1 MIGAIVN
8 TLAAVVGG
16 LLGSLLKKGIP
27 ERFADLV
34 QKGLALCVL
43 YIGIKG
49 SLVGTNTL
57 VTILSLVLGAILGEL
72 LDIDRGIERLGAW
85 AQRKLSK
92 GGSRLGE
99 GFVTASLLFCVGSMA
114 VVGSL
119 QSGLTGNHETIFT
132 KSMLDFVS
140 AIILA
145 STLGLGVCLS
155 GAFVLVYQGAIVLLL
170 GRPRPQRLRGGGDE
184 LRGQSAHRRPGPQYA
199 GDSQAQG
206 GESPARHVPSHHSLP
221 LYEVNVRNNR
231 VHALR
236 GGAAAIRRRYL

>member
-1 MIGAIVN
+1 MNIDGA
-8 TLAAVVGG
+8 
-16 LLGSLLKKGIP
+16 
-27 ERFADLV
+27 
-34 QKGLALCVL
+34 
-43 YIGIKG
+43 
-49 SLVGTNTL
+49 
-57 VTILSLVLGAILGEL
+57 
-72 LDIDRGIERLGAW
+72 IERLGAW

-155 GAFVLVYQGAIVLLL
+155 GAFVLVYQGAIVLLARWAAPILSDYVVAEMSCAGSLLIVAL
-170 GRPRPQRLRGGGDE
+170 GLNMLGITK
-184 LRGQSAHRRPGPQYA
+184 LKVANLL
-199 GDSQAQG
+199 
-206 GESPARHVPSHHSLP
+206 PAMFLP
-221 LYEVNVRNNR
+221 IILC
-231 VHALR
+231 LFMK
-236 GGAAAIRRRYL
+236 

>member
-34 QKGLALCVL
+34 QKGMARCVL

-72 LDIDRGIERLGAW
+72 MNIDGAIERLGAW

-155 GAFVLVYQGAIVLLL
+155 GIFVLVYQGAIVLLARWAAPILSDYVVAEMSCAGSLLIVAL
-170 GRPRPQRLRGGGDE
+170 GLNMLGITKIKVAN
-184 LRGQSAHRRPGPQYA
+184 LL
-199 GDSQAQG
+199 
-206 GESPARHVPSHHSLP
+206 PAMFLP
-221 LYEVNVRNNR
+221 IIFCLFMK
-231 VHALR
+231 
-236 GGAAAIRRRYL
+236 

>member
-72 LDIDRGIERLGAW
+72 LNIDDAIERLGAW
-85 AQRKLSK
+85 AQRKLSR

-145 STLGLGVCLS
+145 SSLGLGVCLS
-155 GAFVLVYQGAIVLLL
+155 GAFVLVYQGAIVLLARWAAPILSDYVVAEMSCAGSLLIVAL
-170 GRPRPQRLRGGGDE
+170 GLNMLGVTK
-184 LRGQSAHRRPGPQYA
+184 LKVSNLLPGMFI
-199 GDSQAQG
+199 
-206 GESPARHVPSHHSLP
+206 P
-221 LYEVNVRNNR
+221 LI
-231 VHALR
+231 LC
-236 GGAAAIRRRYL
+236 IFMK

>member
-1 MIGAIVN
+1 MIGTLVN

-72 LDIDRGIERLGAW
+72 LNIDGGIERLGAW
-85 AQRKLSK
+85 AQKKLSK

-145 STLGLGVCLS
+145 SSLGLGVCLS
-155 GAFVLVYQGAIVLLL
+155 GAFVLVYQGAIVLLARWAAPVLSDYVVAEMSCAGSLLIVAL
-170 GRPRPQRLRGGGDE
+170 GLNMLGIAK
-184 LRGQSAHRRPGPQYA
+184 LKVANLL
-199 GDSQAQG
+199 
-206 GESPARHVPSHHSLP
+206 PAMFLP
-221 LYEVNVRNNR
+221 IILC
-231 VHALR
+231 LFMK
-236 GGAAAIRRRYL
+236 

>member
-8 TLAAVVGG
+8 TLAAIVGG

-72 LDIDRGIERLGAW
+72 MNIDGAIERLGAW

-155 GAFVLVYQGAIVLLL
+155 GAFVLVYQGAIVLLARWAAPILSDYVVAEMSCAGSLLIVAL
-170 GRPRPQRLRGGGDE
+170 GLNMLGITK
-184 LRGQSAHRRPGPQYA
+184 LKVANLL
-199 GDSQAQG
+199 
-206 GESPARHVPSHHSLP
+206 PAMFLP
-221 LYEVNVRNNR
+221 IIFCLFMK
-231 VHALR
+231 
-236 GGAAAIRRRYL
+236 

>member
-1 MIGAIVN
+1 MIGTLVN

-72 LDIDRGIERLGAW
+72 MNIDGAIERLGAW

-155 GAFVLVYQGAIVLLL
+155 GAFVLVYQGAIVLLARWAAPILSDYVVAEMSCAGSLLIVAL
-170 GRPRPQRLRGGGDE
+170 GLNMLGITK
-184 LRGQSAHRRPGPQYA
+184 LKVANLL
-199 GDSQAQG
+199 
-206 GESPARHVPSHHSLP
+206 PAMFLP
-221 LYEVNVRNNR
+221 IILC
-231 VHALR
+231 LFMK
-236 GGAAAIRRRYL
+236 

>member
-72 LDIDRGIERLGAW
+72 MNIDGAIERLGAW

-155 GAFVLVYQGAIVLLL
+155 GIFVLVYQGAIVLLARWAAPILSDYVVAEMSCAGSLLIVAL
-170 GRPRPQRLRGGGDE
+170 GLNMLGITK
-184 LRGQSAHRRPGPQYA
+184 LKVANLL
-199 GDSQAQG
+199 
-206 GESPARHVPSHHSLP
+206 PAMFLP
-221 LYEVNVRNNR
+221 IVFCLFMK
-231 VHALR
+231 
-236 GGAAAIRRRYL
+236 

>member
-34 QKGLALCVL
+34 QKGLSLCVL

-72 LDIDRGIERLGAW
+72 MNIDGAIERLGAW

-155 GAFVLVYQGAIVLLL
+155 GAFVLVYQGAIVLLARWAAPILSDYVVAEMSCAGSLLIVAL
-170 GRPRPQRLRGGGDE
+170 GLNMLGITK
-184 LRGQSAHRRPGPQYA
+184 LKVANLL
-199 GDSQAQG
+199 
-206 GESPARHVPSHHSLP
+206 PAMFLP
-221 LYEVNVRNNR
+221 IILC
-231 VHALR
+231 LFMK
-236 GGAAAIRRRYL
+236 

>member
-1 MIGAIVN
+1 MIGTVVN

-16 LLGSLLKKGIP
+16 LLGSLLKRGIP

-43 YIGIKG
+43 YIGVKG

-72 LDIDRGIERLGAW
+72 LNIDGGIERLGAW
-85 AQRKLSK
+85 AQSKLSK
-92 GGSRLGE
+92 GGSRIGE
-99 GFVTASLLFCVGSMA
+99 GFVTASLLFCVGSMS

-145 STLGLGVCLS
+145 SSLGLGVCLS
-155 GAFVLVYQGAIVLLL
+155 GAFVLVYQGAIVLLARWAAPVLSDYVVAEMSCAGSLLIVAL
-170 GRPRPQRLRGGGDE
+170 GLNMLGIAK
-184 LRGQSAHRRPGPQYA
+184 LKVANLL
-199 GDSQAQG
+199 
-206 GESPARHVPSHHSLP
+206 PAMFLP
-221 LYEVNVRNNR
+221 IILC
-231 VHALR
+231 LFMK
-236 GGAAAIRRRYL
+236 

>member
-1 MIGAIVN
+1 MIGTLVN

-43 YIGIKG
+43 YIGVKG

-72 LDIDRGIERLGAW
+72 LNIDGGIQRLGAW
-85 AQRKLSK
+85 AQGKLSRS
-92 GGSRLGE
+92 GSRLGE

-132 KSMLDFVS
+132 KSLLDFVS

-145 STLGLGVCLS
+145 SSLGLGVCLS
-155 GAFVLVYQGAIVLLL
+155 GAFVLVYQGAIVLLARWAAPILSDYTVAEMSCAGSLLIVAL
-170 GRPRPQRLRGGGDE
+170 GLNMLGVTKLKVGN
-184 LRGQSAHRRPGPQYA
+184 LL
-199 GDSQAQG
+199 
-206 GESPARHVPSHHSLP
+206 PAMFLP
-221 LYEVNVRNNR
+221 IILC
-231 VHALR
+231 LFMK
-236 GGAAAIRRRYL
+236 

>member
-72 LDIDRGIERLGAW
+72 LNIDGAIERLGAW

-155 GAFVLVYQGAIVLLL
+155 GAFVLVYQGAIVLLARWAAPILSDYVVAEMSCAGSLLIVAL
-170 GRPRPQRLRGGGDE
+170 GLNMLGITK
-184 LRGQSAHRRPGPQYA
+184 LKVANLL
-199 GDSQAQG
+199 
-206 GESPARHVPSHHSLP
+206 PAMFLP
-221 LYEVNVRNNR
+221 IVFCLFMK
-231 VHALR
+231 
-236 GGAAAIRRRYL
+236 

>member
-1 MIGAIVN
+1 MIGAVVN

-72 LDIDRGIERLGAW
+72 MNIDGAIERLGAW

-155 GAFVLVYQGAIVLLL
+155 GAFVLVYQGAIVLLARWAAPILSDYVVAEMSCAGSLLIVAL
-170 GRPRPQRLRGGGDE
+170 GLNMLGITKIKVAN
-184 LRGQSAHRRPGPQYA
+184 LL
-199 GDSQAQG
+199 
-206 GESPARHVPSHHSLP
+206 PAMFLP
-221 LYEVNVRNNR
+221 IIFCLFMK
-231 VHALR
+231 
-236 GGAAAIRRRYL
+236 

>member
-1 MIGAIVN
+1 MIGTIVN

-72 LDIDRGIERLGAW
+72 LNIDGGIERLGAW
-85 AQRKLSK
+85 AQSKLSK

-99 GFVTASLLFCVGSMA
+99 GFVTASLLFCVGSMS

-140 AIILA
+140 AIILG
-145 STLGLGVCLS
+145 SSLGLGVCLS
-155 GAFVLVYQGAIVLLL
+155 GAFVLVYQGAIVLLARWAAPILSDYVVAEMSCAGSLLIVAL
-170 GRPRPQRLRGGGDE
+170 GLNMLGVTKLKVGN
-184 LRGQSAHRRPGPQYA
+184 LL
-199 GDSQAQG
+199 
-206 GESPARHVPSHHSLP
+206 PAMFLP
-221 LYEVNVRNNR
+221 IILC
-231 VHALR
+231 LFMK
-236 GGAAAIRRRYL
+236 

>member
-1 MIGAIVN
+1 MIGAIDN

-72 LDIDRGIERLGAW
+72 MNIDGAIERLGAW

-155 GAFVLVYQGAIVLLL
+155 GIFVLVYQGAIVLLARWAAPILSDYVVAEMSCAGSLLIVAL
-170 GRPRPQRLRGGGDE
+170 GLNMLGITK
-184 LRGQSAHRRPGPQYA
+184 LKVANLL
-199 GDSQAQG
+199 
-206 GESPARHVPSHHSLP
+206 PAMFLP
-221 LYEVNVRNNR
+221 IIFCLFMK
-231 VHALR
+231 
-236 GGAAAIRRRYL
+236 

>member
-72 LDIDRGIERLGAW
+72 MNIDGAIERLGAW

-155 GAFVLVYQGAIVLLL
+155 GVFVLVYQGAIVLLARWAAPILSDYVVAEMSCAGSLLIVAL
-170 GRPRPQRLRGGGDE
+170 GLNMLGITK
-184 LRGQSAHRRPGPQYA
+184 LKVANLL
-199 GDSQAQG
+199 
-206 GESPARHVPSHHSLP
+206 PAMFLP
-221 LYEVNVRNNR
+221 IVFCLFMK
-231 VHALR
+231 
-236 GGAAAIRRRYL
+236 

>member
-1 MIGAIVN
+1 MIGTIVN

-16 LLGSLLKKGIP
+16 LLGSLLKRGIP

-43 YIGIKG
+43 YIGVKG
-49 SLVGTNTL
+49 SLAGTNTL

-72 LDIDRGIERLGAW
+72 LNIDGGIERLGAW
-85 AQRKLSK
+85 AQSKLSK
-92 GGSRLGE
+92 GGSRIGE
-99 GFVTASLLFCVGSMA
+99 GFVTASLLFCVGSMS

-145 STLGLGVCLS
+145 SSLGLGVCLS
-155 GAFVLVYQGAIVLLL
+155 GAFVLVYQGAIVLLARWAAPILSDYVVAEMSCAGSLLIIAL
-170 GRPRPQRLRGGGDE
+170 GLNMLGVTKLKVGN
-184 LRGQSAHRRPGPQYA
+184 LL
-199 GDSQAQG
+199 
-206 GESPARHVPSHHSLP
+206 PAMFLP
-221 LYEVNVRNNR
+221 IILC
-231 VHALR
+231 LFMK
-236 GGAAAIRRRYL
+236 

>member
-1 MIGAIVN
+1 MIGTLVN

-16 LLGSLLKKGIP
+16 LLGTLLKKGIP
-27 ERFADLV
+27 EKLADLV

-43 YIGIKG
+43 YIGVKG

-72 LDIDRGIERLGAW
+72 LNIDGGIERLGAW
-85 AQRKLSK
+85 AQKKLSK

-99 GFVTASLLFCVGSMA
+99 GFVTASLLFCVGSMS

-140 AIILA
+140 AIILG
-145 STLGLGVCLS
+145 SSLGLGVCLS
-155 GAFVLVYQGAIVLLL
+155 GAFVLVYQGAIVLLARWAAPILSDYVVAEMSCAGSLLIVAL
-170 GRPRPQRLRGGGDE
+170 GLNMLGVTKLKVGN
-184 LRGQSAHRRPGPQYA
+184 LL
-199 GDSQAQG
+199 
-206 GESPARHVPSHHSLP
+206 PAMFLP
-221 LYEVNVRNNR
+221 IILC
-231 VHALR
+231 LFMK
-236 GGAAAIRRRYL
+236 

>member
-72 LDIDRGIERLGAW
+72 LNIDGGIERLGAW

-155 GAFVLVYQGAIVLLL
+155 GIFVLVYQGAIVLLARWAAPILSDYVVAEMSCAGSLLIVAL
-170 GRPRPQRLRGGGDE
+170 GLNMLGITK
-184 LRGQSAHRRPGPQYA
+184 LKVANLL
-199 GDSQAQG
+199 
-206 GESPARHVPSHHSLP
+206 PAMFLP
-221 LYEVNVRNNR
+221 IILC
-231 VHALR
+231 LFMK
-236 GGAAAIRRRYL
+236 

>member
-1 MIGAIVN
+1 MIGTIVN

-16 LLGSLLKKGIP
+16 LLGTLLKKGIP

-72 LDIDRGIERLGAW
+72 LNIDGGIERLGAW

-92 GGSRLGE
+92 GGGRLGE
-99 GFVTASLLFCVGSMA
+99 GFVTASLLFCVGSMS

-140 AIILA
+140 AIILG
-145 STLGLGVCLS
+145 SSLGLGVCLS
-155 GAFVLVYQGAIVLLL
+155 GAFVLVYQGAIVLLARWAAPILSDYVVAEMSCAGSLLIVAL
-170 GRPRPQRLRGGGDE
+170 GLNMLGVTKLKVGN
-184 LRGQSAHRRPGPQYA
+184 LL
-199 GDSQAQG
+199 
-206 GESPARHVPSHHSLP
+206 PAMFLP
-221 LYEVNVRNNR
+221 IILC
-231 VHALR
+231 LFMK
-236 GGAAAIRRRYL
+236 

>member
-1 MIGAIVN
+1 MIGAVVN

-72 LDIDRGIERLGAW
+72 LNIDGAIERLGAW

-145 STLGLGVCLS
+145 SSLGLGVCLS
-155 GAFVLVYQGAIVLLL
+155 GAFVLVYQGAIVLLARWAAPVLSDYVVAEMSCAGSLLIVAL
-170 GRPRPQRLRGGGDE
+170 GLNMLGIAKIKVAN
-184 LRGQSAHRRPGPQYA
+184 LL
-199 GDSQAQG
+199 
-206 GESPARHVPSHHSLP
+206 PAMFLP
-221 LYEVNVRNNR
+221 IVLC
-231 VHALR
+231 LFMK
-236 GGAAAIRRRYL
+236 

>member
-1 MIGAIVN
+1 MIGASVN

-16 LLGSLLKKGIP
+16 LLGSLLKNGIP

-72 LDIDRGIERLGAW
+72 MNIDGAIERLGAW

-155 GAFVLVYQGAIVLLL
+155 GAFVLVYQGAIVLLARWAAPILSDYVVAEMSCAGSLLIVAL
-170 GRPRPQRLRGGGDE
+170 GLNMLGITK
-184 LRGQSAHRRPGPQYA
+184 LKVANLL
-199 GDSQAQG
+199 
-206 GESPARHVPSHHSLP
+206 PAMFLP
-221 LYEVNVRNNR
+221 IVFCLFMK
-231 VHALR
+231 
-236 GGAAAIRRRYL
+236 